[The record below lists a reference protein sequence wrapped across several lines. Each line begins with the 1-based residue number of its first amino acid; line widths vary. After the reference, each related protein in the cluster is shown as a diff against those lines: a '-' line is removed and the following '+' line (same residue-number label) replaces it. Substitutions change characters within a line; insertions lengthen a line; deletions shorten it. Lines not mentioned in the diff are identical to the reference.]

1 MISLWHFCISATV
14 QNICA
19 MKSLAYMN
27 LLAGQGILLE
37 VGEPIITLQATGS
50 ASVAKCALY
59 KINFSARE

>member
-1 MISLWHFCISATV
+1 MV